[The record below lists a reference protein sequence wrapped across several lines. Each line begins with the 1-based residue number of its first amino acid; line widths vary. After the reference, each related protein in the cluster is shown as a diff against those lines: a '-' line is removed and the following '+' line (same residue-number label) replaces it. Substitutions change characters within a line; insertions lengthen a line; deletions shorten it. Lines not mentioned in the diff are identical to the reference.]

1 MTGADEGQRNL
12 FPKPADATTGTVI
25 NDRCLIRTEQDF
37 RIVIVSGIVL
47 AQYSVNDQMA
57 ESYAMVSLVEQGW
70 ASQKEVAR
78 AFGCSTRSVRR
89 YQCHLDAGGLPALGR
104 PRGYPSKRPRVSHV
118 RERLLGRLK
127 AQGMANKEIARR
139 LGVTPKAIRKLL
151 KRIGWRDHEPEQF
164 VLPIADPGGDPKL
177 SAFSPPTSGDKP
189 EKPSVPGDPKLS
201 DHVSIEDEPAPFS
214 FDTDPADRRMDR
226 LLAYL
231 GLLDDA
237 APLFRSGARVPHGG
251 VLLALP
257 ALVDSGIFTIAR
269 KIYGNIGPAFY
280 GLRTTFI
287 ALLLMALLR
296 IKRPEA
302 LKEHSP
308 DDFGR
313 VLGLDRAPE
322 VKTLRRK
329 LSRLA
334 ALGRA
339 ADLGQALAQKRVADR
354 GAAMGFLYV
363 DGHVRVYHGKRTLP
377 KTHVARRRL
386 AMPATTDY
394 WVNDVTGDPVFVVT
408 AEANAGMVRMLPS
421 VLEQVRTLVGER
433 RITIVFDRGGF
444 SPKLFLRLITDGFD
458 ILTYRKG
465 RTRRVARSSFA
476 LHEGIIDGR
485 KVSYTLADQGVRL
498 LAGKLRLRQVT
509 RLREDSHQTPVL
521 TSRRDLSTVEVAFR
535 MFERWRQEN
544 FFKYL
549 REEYALDALVD
560 YDVVLDNPERDVP
573 NPKKLEIT
581 TMLQQARAQFERLT
595 AEYGAEAFMNAEQTE
610 PVSQQLKTAQNLLAR
625 RMREAFDRITELEHT
640 RKKVPARIP
649 VNNAVAGDIVKL
661 DPERKLLTNLVKMVA
676 YQAESDLVHLVAP
689 YYKRATDEGRT
700 LIQSALAGP
709 ADIEVHDDELWVSI
723 APLSSPHRTR
733 AIASVCQDLNL
744 QSSIFPGSRLHL
756 KFTVSSRKT
765 TMKRTVS

>member
-1 MTGADEGQRNL
+1 MTGAEERQGIL
-12 FPKPADATTGTVI
+12 FPKPADFTTGITI
-25 NDRCLIRTEQDF
+25 NDRCVIHSEQDY
-37 RIVIVSGIVL
+37 RIVIVSGIPL
-47 AQYSVNDQMA
+47 AQYAVRDKMA
-57 ESYAMVSLVEQGW
+57 EGYAMVSLVEQGW

-89 YQCHLDAGGLPALGR
+89 YQCRFNADGLSALGHS
-104 PRGYPSKRPRVSHV
+104 RGYPSRRPRVSHA
-118 RERLLGRLK
+118 RERLLSRLK
-127 AQGMANKEIARR
+127 SQGIANKEIARR
-139 LGVTPKAIRKLL
+139 IGVTPKAVRKLL
-151 KRIGWRDHEPEQF
+151 KRMGWRNPESEQF
-164 VLPIADPGGDPKL
+164 ILPVTEPGGDPKL
-177 SAFSPPTSGDKP
+177 SAFSSRMRGDTP
-189 EKPSVPGDPKLS
+189 EKSSASSNPKLS
-201 DHVSIEDEPAPFS
+201 IQVSIEDEPAPFS
-214 FDTDPADRRMDR
+214 LDTDPSDRRMDR

-237 APLFRSGARVPHGG
+237 APLFRTGNRIPHGG

-269 KIYGNIGPAFY
+269 KIYGSIGPAFY

-296 IKRPEA
+296 IKQPES

-313 VLGLDRAPE
+313 ILGLDRAPE

-339 ADLGQALAQKRVADR
+339 ADLGRALAQKRVEDR
-354 GAAMGFLYV
+354 GVAMGFLYV
-363 DGHVRVYHGKRTLP
+363 DGHVRVYHGKRILP
-377 KTHVARRRL
+377 KAHVARRRL

-394 WVNDVTGDPVFVVT
+394 WINDVTGDPVFVVT
-408 AEANAGMVRMLPS
+408 ADANAGMVKMLPI
-421 VLEQVRTLVGER
+421 VLEQVRALVGER
-433 RITIVFDRGGF
+433 RVTVVFDRGGF

-465 RTRRVARSSFA
+465 RTRPVARSRFK
-476 LHEGIIDGR
+476 LHEGVIDGR
-485 KVSYTLADQGVRL
+485 KVSYTLADQGIRL

-509 RLREDSHQTPVL
+509 RLREDNHQTPVL
-521 TSRRDLSTVEVAFR
+521 TSRRDLSAVEIAFR

-560 YDVVLDNPERDVP
+560 YAVVPDNPVRDVP
-573 NPKKLEIT
+573 NPKRIEMTAK
-581 TMLQQARAQFERLT
+581 LQQARAEFERLT
-595 AEYGAEAFMNAEQTE
+595 AEYGAESFMNAEQTE
-610 PVSQQLKTAQNLLAR
+610 LTQRHLKTAQKKLAR
-625 RMREAFDRITELEHT
+625 RIREAFDRIVELQQK
-640 RKKVPARIP
+640 RKKVPSRIP
-649 VNNAVAGDIVKL
+649 VNKVVGEDVVKL

-676 YQAESDLVHLVAP
+676 YQAESDLVHLVTP
-689 YYKRATDEGRT
+689 YYKRAADEGRT
-700 LIQSALAGP
+700 LIQSALAGA
-709 ADIEVHDDELWVSI
+709 ADIEVRDDELHVSI

-733 AIASVCQDLNL
+733 AIAELCQELNRQL
-744 QSSIFPGSRLHL
+744 RIFPGSRLQL
-756 KFTVSSRKT
+756 TFEISSPKMTR
-765 TMKRTVS
+765 KRTVS

>member
-1 MTGADEGQRNL
+1 MTGANERQRNL
-12 FPKPADATTGTVI
+12 FPKAADATTGIPI
-25 NDRCLIRTEQDF
+25 NDRCLIRTEQDH
-37 RIVIVSGIVL
+37 RIVIVSGIPL
-47 AQYSVNDQMA
+47 AQYAVSDQMA
-57 ESYAMVSLVEQGW
+57 ESYAMVNLVEQGW

-89 YQCHLDAGGLPALGR
+89 YQCRLDSGGLPALGR
-104 PRGYPSKRPRVSHV
+104 PRGYPFRRPRVSHA

-139 LGVTPKAIRKLL
+139 LGVTPKAVRKLL

-164 VLPIADPGGDPKL
+164 CLPISEPRGDPKL
-177 SAFSPPTSGDKP
+177 SAFSPPMSDDTP
-189 EKPSVPGDPKLS
+189 EKSSVPGDPIAS
-201 DHVSIEDEPAPFS
+201 ARVSIEDEPVPLS
-214 FDTDPADRRMDR
+214 FDLDPADRRTDR

-231 GLLDDA
+231 GMLDDA

-257 ALVDSGIFTIAR
+257 ALVESGIFTIVR
-269 KIYGNIGPAFY
+269 KIYGSIGPAFY

-308 DDFGR
+308 EDLGS

-334 ALGRA
+334 AFGRA
-339 ADLGQALAQKRVADR
+339 ADLGRALAQKRVEDR

-363 DGHVRVYHGKRTLP
+363 DGHVRVYHGKRVLP
-377 KTHVARRRL
+377 KAHVARRRL
-386 AMPATTDY
+386 AMPATTEY
-394 WVNDVTGDPVFVVT
+394 WVNDVAGDPVFVVT
-408 AEANAGMVRMLPS
+408 AEANAGMVKMLPG
-421 VLEQVRTLVGER
+421 VLEEVRALVGER
-433 RITIVFDRGGF
+433 RITVVFDRGGF
-444 SPKLFLRLITDGFD
+444 SPKLFLRLIANGFD

-465 RTRRVARSSFA
+465 SSPRVAKSRFTF
-476 LHEGIIDGR
+476 LQEVIDGR
-485 KVSYTLADQGVRL
+485 AVSYTLADQEVRL

-509 RLREDSHQTPVL
+509 RLRDDHQTPVL
-521 TSRRDLSTVEVAFR
+521 TSRRDLSAVEVAFR

-560 YDVVLDNPERDVP
+560 YEVVPDNPERDVP
-573 NPKKLEIT
+573 NPKRIELTVK
-581 TMLQQARAQFERLT
+581 LQQAKAEFERLT
-595 AEYGAEAFMNAEQTE
+595 AEYGAEAFMKADQTE
-610 PVSQQLKTAQNLLAR
+610 PTSQQRKGIQKQLAK
-625 RMREAFDRITELEHT
+625 RMREAFDRITELEQS
-640 RKKVPARIP
+640 RGKIPARVP
-649 VNNAVAGDIVKL
+649 VAIATGKDVVKL
-661 DPERKLLTNLVKMVA
+661 EPERKLLTNLVKMVA
-676 YQAESDLVHLVAP
+676 YQAESDLVHLVSP

-700 LIQSALAGP
+700 LIQSALAVS
-709 ADIEVHDDELWVSI
+709 ADIGVAGDELRVLL
-723 APLSSPHRTR
+723 APLSSQHRTR
-733 AIASVCQDLNL
+733 AIASLCNELNCR
-744 QSSIFPGSRLHL
+744 SSVFPGSRLRL
-756 KFTVSSRKT
+756 KFAVASPKPRT
-765 TMKRTVS
+765 KRTIS